1 MYSVLVLIVLCWF
14 ATIYPKCVC
23 VCVCVCKSHLFLKIL
38 DAPRKKLWCFFFCGS
53 PCTQHFLIA
62 YCPYSSFLFWF
73 ASIHSKCVCKSIFCL
88 NFWVLRKRSSDI
100 ASFVKHLPCS
110 IFTMIVSWYYGFYFG
125 FIVTYPKCM
134 CKSLEILG
142 APRKKHRC
150 CFFLGVTCA

>member
-1 MYSVLVLIVLCWF
+1 MPLFTQS
-14 ATIYPKCVC
+14 VC

>member
-1 MYSVLVLIVLCWF
+1 MLICHYL
-14 ATIYPKCVC
+14 PKVC

>member
-23 VCVCVCKSHLFLKIL
+23 VCKSHLFLKIL
-38 DAPRKKLWCFFFCGS
+38 DTPRKKLWCFFFCGS

-88 NFWVLRKRSSDI
+88 KFWVLRKRSSDI
-100 ASFVKHLPCS
+100 ASFVEHLPCS

>member
-1 MYSVLVLIVLCWF
+1 MLICHYL
-14 ATIYPKCVC
+14 PKVC

-110 IFTMIVSWYYGFYFG
+110 IFTMIVSWYYGFCFG

>member
-1 MYSVLVLIVLCWF
+1 MPLFTQSV
-14 ATIYPKCVC
+14 CVC

-88 NFWVLRKRSSDI
+88 KFWVLRKRSSDI
-100 ASFVKHLPCS
+100 ASFVEHLPCS

>member
-14 ATIYPKCVC
+14 ATIYPK
-23 VCVCVCKSHLFLKIL
+23 CVCVCKSHLFLKIL